1 MFAFAIV
8 LLVLQS
14 IGFLWGFISPML
26 EDKNERSDIV
36 ASWIINLIQKAP
48 ALTFTILFICGV
60 R

>member
-14 IGFLWGFISPML
+14 IGLLFGLVSCLTKKGIDDEEMFAECIM
-26 EDKNERSDIV
+26 KIF
-36 ASWIINLIQKAP
+36 QKAP
-48 ALTFTILFICGV
+48 AITFTILFICGV